1 MSRLPSL
8 TLAAVAFLI
17 ASPAYAHI
25 ALDYPTARATAQK
38 ASPCGPAGSVRGDV
52 VTELVAGETVTV
64 IWRETVNHPGHF
76 RISFDDDGQDDFV
89 EPASFTDFY
98 TGPSVLY
105 DDIADSNG
113 GMNTFDIT
121 VPDTLCDNCT
131 LQVVQVMTD
140 KAPYGDGNDLYYQCA
155 DIRIVAGGGDV
166 GVADM
171 GGEDMGEADMA
182 TSTNN
187 STNNTTN
194 NSTNNS
200 VNNTTNNSTNGGT
213 TNNPTNN
220 NTSTDDDGCTTAAG
234 SGFAAMGLLLVGLFF
249 RRRSR

>member
-1 MSRLPSL
+1 MSRFAKFSV
-8 TLAAVAFLI
+8 VAFAALV

-38 ASPCGPAGSVRGDV
+38 SSPCGPAGSVRGDV

-64 IWRETVNHPGHF
+64 TWRETVNHPGHF
-76 RISFDDDGQDDFV
+76 RISSDDDGQDDFV

-113 GMNTFDIT
+113 GVNNFDIV
-121 VPDTLCDNCT
+121 VPETPCDNCT

-155 DIRIVAGGGDV
+155 DIRIIAAGTGDDM
-166 GVADM
+166 GIADM
-171 GGEDMGEADMA
+171 GNDAGDVDMG

-187 STNNTTN
+187 NVNNTTNNNTN

-200 VNNTTNNSTNGGT
+200 ANNTTNNPTTNTTGT
-213 TNNPTNN
+213 TT
-220 NTSTDDDGCTTAAG
+220 TADDDGCTTAAG
-234 SGFAAMGLLLVGLFF
+234 SGFASMALLLVGLFF